1 MNVCKLIILF
11 LLLSTVSPGQQRKE
25 TLQLQVWR
33 ISEVMYHDVI
43 NPPAAARFYAYSL
56 LAGYDIM
63 RRLSDVDPLPLPLR
77 TQVAVKTRKAGELY
91 TEFAVF
97 YGILETGKLILPS
110 GYLLEEKQEA
120 LLTYYK
126 DQFPPEDLQEA
137 RKIAIQVSQEIV
149 QWSKGD
155 GYFRLST
162 LKKFTPSGG
171 DSCWRPTA
179 PEYMQAVEPHW
190 KTLRLFLLDS
200 VEQFQPDRPVA
211 FDTRPTAPFMRLVK
225 EVYETVN
232 NLTDEQKAIANF
244 WDCNPFAVQF
254 QGHMSIGLK
263 KLSPG
268 GHWLGITGITAEKAK
283 LDLSSSLQ
291 LHTIV
296 ALTLHDAFT
305 SCWDEKFR
313 SNRLRPETAINRYID
328 PRWKPLLQTPPFPEY
343 SSGHSVISSAVA
355 EVLTSM
361 VGDAFE
367 FTDTIESYIGLLPRN
382 FPSFRKAAEE
392 ACISRLYGGIHFRD
406 AIENGARQ
414 GKVIGQFII
423 KKLHLKP
430 LIRPVKALP

>member
-1 MNVCKLIILF
+1 
-11 LLLSTVSPGQQRKE
+11 
-25 TLQLQVWR
+25 
-33 ISEVMYHDVI
+33 MYHDVI

-56 LAGYDIM
+56 LTGYDIM
-63 RRLSDVDPLPLPLR
+63 SRLSHVDPLPLPLR
-77 TQVAVKTRKAGELY
+77 THVAIKTRKPWELY

-120 LLTYYK
+120 LLQCFK
-126 DQFPPEDLQEA
+126 ELLPAEDLQEA
-137 RKIAIQVSQEIV
+137 REIAKQVSQEIV

-162 LKKFTPSGG
+162 LKKYTPSGG

-179 PEYMQAVEPHW
+179 PEYMHAVEPHW

-200 VEQFQPDRPVA
+200 VEQFLPDRPIA
-211 FDTRPTAPFMRLVK
+211 FDAGPASPFMKLVK
-225 EVYETVN
+225 EVYKTVN
-232 NLTDEQKAIANF
+232 HLTDEQKAIANF

-268 GHWLGITGITAEKAK
+268 GHWLGITGITADKAK
-283 LDLSSSLQ
+283 LDLYSSLQ

-313 SNRLRPETAINRYID
+313 SNRLRPETAINRYMD

-361 VGDAFE
+361 VGDDFE

-414 GKVIGQFII
+414 GKLIGQFII